1 MGKIPVDSRD
11 NWSCFLD
18 GVCSPA
24 DPAGPE
30 PRPAR
35 PGAPGPGCHVLPG
48 CAHPV
53 GSPSLHRAP
62 VLWGRGLPVP
72 RRQLS
77 LQRITLHHAL
87 LSASKGWNMAGP
99 RRHVTWDQ
107 QLADGTVA
115 PSAGTGL
122 PRDCLRVAVV
132 SRCSSRQGR
141 GTPAAPFPAG
151 VERLCRHRCLDCGS
165 KGLDELFEVLQ
176 SGVQGQYCGCC
187 GSTGPQQYCAWGCV
201 CLAVHRC
208 GEAKAKS
215 KSSNIQLIA
224 AEALCYGKGLILL
237 FYLVFYG
244 FLAALFTFTMW
255 VMLQTLS
262 SDIPKYRD
270 RISSPGLIISPKPDT
285 ALEFYFNKSDA
296 QSYAEYISTLR
307 KFLESYDDSKQSQN
321 INCTPG
327 RIFDQNDVAVKK
339 ACRFNLSE
347 LGQCSGKEDKTF
359 GYSKGTPCVLV
370 KMNRIIGLKPEG
382 EPHIHCASKEEG
394 MVEISY
400 FPPEGLIDL
409 MYFPYYG
416 KSLHAHYLQPLVA
429 VQLAINSN
437 STKEEITIE
446 CKILG
451 SPNLKNEDD
460 RDKFLGRIAFKVQM
474 TE

>member
-1 MGKIPVDSRD
+1 MTK
-11 NWSCFLD
+11 
-18 GVCSPA
+18 
-24 DPAGPE
+24 
-30 PRPAR
+30 
-35 PGAPGPGCHVLPG
+35 
-48 CAHPV
+48 
-53 GSPSLHRAP
+53 
-62 VLWGRGLPVP
+62 
-72 RRQLS
+72 
-77 LQRITLHHAL
+77 
-87 LSASKGWNMAGP
+87 
-99 RRHVTWDQ
+99 
-107 QLADGTVA
+107 
-115 PSAGTGL
+115 
-122 PRDCLRVAVV
+122 
-132 SRCSSRQGR
+132 
-141 GTPAAPFPAG
+141 
-151 VERLCRHRCLDCGS
+151 
-165 KGLDELFEVLQ
+165 
-176 SGVQGQYCGCC
+176 
-187 GSTGPQQYCAWGCV
+187 
-201 CLAVHRC
+201 
-208 GEAKAKS
+208 EAKKPFRQSVAEWRQFVYNPDSGEFLGRTAKS
-215 KSSNIQLIA
+215 W
-224 AEALCYGKGLILL
+224 GLILL

-270 RISSPGLIISPKPDT
+270 RISSP
-285 ALEFYFNKSDA
+285 A
-296 QSYAEYISTLR
+296 
-307 KFLESYDDSKQSQN
+307 YDDSKQSEN

-327 RIFDQNDVAVKK
+327 KVFDQNDVADKK

-382 EPHIHCASKEEG
+382 EPYIQCTSKEQD
-394 MVEISY
+394 MVEINY
-400 FPPEGLIDL
+400 FPPGGSIDL

-437 STKEEITIE
+437 STNEEIAIE

>member
-1 MGKIPVDSRD
+1 MSKETKKPFRQSMAEWRQFIYNPNSGE
-11 NWSCFLD
+11 FL
-18 GVCSPA
+18 
-24 DPAGPE
+24 
-30 PRPAR
+30 
-35 PGAPGPGCHVLPG
+35 
-48 CAHPV
+48 
-53 GSPSLHRAP
+53 
-62 VLWGRGLPVP
+62 GR
-72 RRQLS
+72 
-77 LQRITLHHAL
+77 T
-87 LSASKGWNMAGP
+87 
-99 RRHVTWDQ
+99 
-107 QLADGTVA
+107 
-115 PSAGTGL
+115 
-122 PRDCLRVAVV
+122 
-132 SRCSSRQGR
+132 
-141 GTPAAPFPAG
+141 
-151 VERLCRHRCLDCGS
+151 
-165 KGLDELFEVLQ
+165 
-176 SGVQGQYCGCC
+176 
-187 GSTGPQQYCAWGCV
+187 
-201 CLAVHRC
+201 
-208 GEAKAKS
+208 AKS
-215 KSSNIQLIA
+215 W
-224 AEALCYGKGLILL
+224 GLILL

-270 RISSPGLIISPKPDT
+270 RISSPGLMISPKPDT

-296 QSYAEYISTLR
+296 QSYAEYVSTLR

-327 RIFDQNDVAVKK
+327 RIFDQNDVDVKK

-359 GYSKGTPCVLV
+359 GYSRGAPCVLV

-382 EPHIHCASKEEG
+382 EPHIYCTSKAAWGAVKALEEG
-394 MVEISY
+394 MVEINY
-400 FPPEGLIDL
+400 FPSGGFIDL

-437 STKEEITIE
+437 STKEEIAIE

>member
-1 MGKIPVDSRD
+1 
-11 NWSCFLD
+11 
-18 GVCSPA
+18 
-24 DPAGPE
+24 
-30 PRPAR
+30 
-35 PGAPGPGCHVLPG
+35 
-48 CAHPV
+48 
-53 GSPSLHRAP
+53 
-62 VLWGRGLPVP
+62 
-72 RRQLS
+72 
-77 LQRITLHHAL
+77 
-87 LSASKGWNMAGP
+87 
-99 RRHVTWDQ
+99 
-107 QLADGTVA
+107 
-115 PSAGTGL
+115 
-122 PRDCLRVAVV
+122 
-132 SRCSSRQGR
+132 
-141 GTPAAPFPAG
+141 
-151 VERLCRHRCLDCGS
+151 
-165 KGLDELFEVLQ
+165 
-176 SGVQGQYCGCC
+176 
-187 GSTGPQQYCAWGCV
+187 
-201 CLAVHRC
+201 
-208 GEAKAKS
+208 
-215 KSSNIQLIA
+215 
-224 AEALCYGKGLILL
+224 GLILL

-262 SDIPKYRD
+262 NDIPKYRD
-270 RISSPGLIISPKPDT
+270 RIASPGLMISPKPDT

-296 QSYAEYISTLR
+296 QSYAEYVSTLR

-382 EPHIHCASKEEG
+382 EPHIHCTSKEEG
-394 MVEISY
+394 VVEINY

-437 STKEEITIE
+437 STKEEIAIE